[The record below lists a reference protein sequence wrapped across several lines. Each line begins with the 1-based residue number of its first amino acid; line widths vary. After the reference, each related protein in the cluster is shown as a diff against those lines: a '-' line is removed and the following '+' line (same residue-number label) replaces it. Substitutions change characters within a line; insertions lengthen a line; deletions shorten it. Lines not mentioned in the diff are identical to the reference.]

1 MSAPAETRAA
11 RQPPLMTGAEK
22 VAVLLLALGKARAA
36 KLLKRFDGDDL
47 KLLSRSVSDL
57 RPISSGEL
65 ETLVEEFGQKFASG
79 VNFLGTAEEVKSLLS
94 GVMTDEETETGSA
107 EGGQAA
113 RTSGCGKT
121 CRAPRSMC
129 CGPT

>member
-11 RQPPLMTGAEK
+11 KQSPLMTGAEK

-65 ETLVEEFGQKFASG
+65 SRWSKSSARNLPAAST
-79 VNFLGTAEEVKSLLS
+79 F
-94 GVMTDEETETGSA
+94 SA
-107 EGGQAA
+107 P
-113 RTSGCGKT
+113 
-121 CRAPRSMC
+121 PRRSKASF
-129 CGPT
+129 PAS